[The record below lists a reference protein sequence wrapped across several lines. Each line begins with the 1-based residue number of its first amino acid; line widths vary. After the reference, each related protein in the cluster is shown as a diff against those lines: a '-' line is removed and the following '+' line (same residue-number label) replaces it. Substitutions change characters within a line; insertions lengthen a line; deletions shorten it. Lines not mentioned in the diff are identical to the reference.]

1 MRARLAVLLLLSSCV
16 GALRVPVPRR
26 QVLASALSAAAL
38 AGPGALPALAKS
50 KTSMNPNKQCNDV
63 TDPYGNVVSLCA
75 GANAKDSTR
84 DLYKAQ
90 KASMSGDKVRA
101 VVAPAG
107 PPMMISG
114 GLRARARRRAVMGC
128 RAKQLGAAMHALVSW
143 GPPCMHSGRDGARL
157 ARPTRTLTLKP
168 KPQPRPTPR
177 QGSRGTELDKDFE
190 KLEAERR

>member
-1 MRARLAVLLLLSSCV
+1 MLLLLCSCV
-16 GALRVPVPRR
+16 GALLVPVPRR

-114 GLRARARRRAVMGC
+114 GLRARARRAGVGR

-168 KPQPRPTPR
+168 KPQPRPTPH